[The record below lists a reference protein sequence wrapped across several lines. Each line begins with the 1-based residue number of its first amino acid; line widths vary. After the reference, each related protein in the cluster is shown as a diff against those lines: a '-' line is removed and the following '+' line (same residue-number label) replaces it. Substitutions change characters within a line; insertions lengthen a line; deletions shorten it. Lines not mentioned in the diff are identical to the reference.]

1 MSPKPVAS
9 GRHKINTGETVLYS
23 EREDDQHHQGVV
35 IIFKKGLEKCLIEWK
50 PINSRLIK
58 VRLKVR
64 HINTTIIQCHTP
76 TKDSEEDKRKP
87 TNSFKQR
94 HGMKIVMGD
103 LNAKVEND
111 NRNYERAME
120 REGCGSMNDNGKR
133 LLDICTA
140 YDFSLGGPLFL
151 HRNVHKLT

>member
-1 MSPKPVAS
+1 MSPKLVAS

-64 HINTTIIQCHTP
+64 RINTTIIQCHAP
-76 TKDSEEDKRKP
+76 TKDSEEDNKE
-87 TNSFKQR
+87 T
-94 HGMKIVMGD
+94 
-103 LNAKVEND
+103 
-111 NRNYERAME
+111 YEQLQAASWDEDRDG
-120 REGCGSMNDNGKR
+120 RSQCKG
-133 LLDICTA
+133 
-140 YDFSLGGPLFL
+140 
-151 HRNVHKLT
+151 

>member
-1 MSPKPVAS
+1 
-9 GRHKINTGETVLYS
+9 
-23 EREDDQHHQGVV
+23 
-35 IIFKKGLEKCLIEWK
+35 
-50 PINSRLIK
+50 
-58 VRLKVR
+58 
-64 HINTTIIQCHTP
+64 
-76 TKDSEEDKRKP
+76 
-87 TNSFKQR
+87 
-94 HGMKIVMGD
+94 MKIVMGD